1 MYPDNI
7 VSVGRK
13 KAFMGKMESLRF
25 ELQATPFIEDTWH
38 EQPLVDGSAEDG
50 KKVSNWSSRVERDHF
65 PKLVPGGS
73 ATNAVPKD
81 ITGGKAKEML
91 PMGLKVSLLRMTKHM
106 INL

>member
-13 KAFMGKMESLRF
+13 KAYTGKMESLRF

-50 KKVSNWSSRVERDHF
+50 KKKVSNRSSRVEKDHF
-65 PKLVPGGS
+65 HKGQL
-73 ATNAVPKD
+73 
-81 ITGGKAKEML
+81 L
-91 PMGLKVSLLRMTKHM
+91 LLQSLA
-106 INL
+106 